1 LTIGVTPIKPNP
13 TAREK
18 FGSDDSTAWPANIL
32 DWNISSVDLSFL
44 KNISSVDLSFL
55 NATVARFW
63 GTNLTAYSLFGT
75 SKDKVKT
82 QAHRL
87 SELGFNLR
95 HATLMTRNFYRI
107 RDQNCCRIMTKL
119 TGCRDRSLPI
129 ESSSFTSLS
138 TDKVLLLQA
147 TL

>member
-44 KNISSVDLSFL
+44 

-63 GTNLTAYSLFGT
+63 ETTLTAYSLFGT

-82 QAHRL
+82 QGHRL

>member
-44 KNISSVDLSFL
+44 
-55 NATVARFW
+55 NATVVRFW

>member
-32 DWNISSVDLSFL
+32 DW
-44 KNISSVDLSFL
+44 NISSVDLSFL

-95 HATLMTRNFYRI
+95 HATLMTRNFYGI
-107 RDQNCCRIMTKL
+107 RDQNCCRIMTRL

>member
-32 DWNISSVDLSFL
+32 DW
-44 KNISSVDLSFL
+44 NISSVDLSFL

-107 RDQNCCRIMTKL
+107 RDQNCRRIMTKL

>member
-1 LTIGVTPIKPNP
+1 MLDDWGNPIKPNP

-32 DWNISSVDLSFL
+32 DW
-44 KNISSVDLSFL
+44 NISSVDLSFL

-107 RDQNCCRIMTKL
+107 RDQNCCRALAFHREAQLPLRLAIANHRKAKKL
-119 TGCRDRSLPI
+119 LRAWEAQTLHLI
-129 ESSSFTSLS
+129 EL
-138 TDKVLLLQA
+138 KA
-147 TL
+147 PK

>member
-44 KNISSVDLSFL
+44 

-75 SKDKVKT
+75 SKDEVKT

-119 TGCRDRSLPI
+119 TGCRDRPLPI

>member
-44 KNISSVDLSFL
+44 

-63 GTNLTAYSLFGT
+63 GNESDGLFAVRNVQRQGQNT
-75 SKDKVKT
+75 G
-82 QAHRL
+82 APAIR
-87 SELGFNLR
+87 
-95 HATLMTRNFYRI
+95 TRFQFAPRNINDAQFL
-107 RDQNCCRIMTKL
+107 QNSRPK
-119 TGCRDRSLPI
+119 
-129 ESSSFTSLS
+129 
-138 TDKVLLLQA
+138 LLQNYDEA
-147 TL
+147 DGLPGSVFTD

>member
-44 KNISSVDLSFL
+44 

-63 GTNLTAYSLFGT
+63 GTNLTAYSLFG
-75 SKDKVKT
+75 
-82 QAHRL
+82 
-87 SELGFNLR
+87 
-95 HATLMTRNFYRI
+95 I
-107 RDQNCCRIMTKL
+107 
-119 TGCRDRSLPI
+119 DR
-129 ESSSFTSLS
+129 
-138 TDKVLLLQA
+138 
-147 TL
+147 

>member
-1 LTIGVTPIKPNP
+1 MLDDWGNPIKPNP

-32 DWNISSVDLSFL
+32 DW
-44 KNISSVDLSFL
+44 NISSVDLSFL

>member
-32 DWNISSVDLSFL
+32 DW
-44 KNISSVDLSFL
+44 NISSVDLSFL